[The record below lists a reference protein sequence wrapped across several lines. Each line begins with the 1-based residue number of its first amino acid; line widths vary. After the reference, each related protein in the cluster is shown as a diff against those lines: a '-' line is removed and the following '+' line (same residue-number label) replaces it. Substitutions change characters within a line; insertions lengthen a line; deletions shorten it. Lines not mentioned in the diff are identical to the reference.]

1 METLQYNEEMIF
13 QKCQNIFFFKCYKR
27 DLVWFCV
34 KLVFIDVVE
43 EASLVSYLY
52 ARKAMQQYVFLQS
65 DWLKVHKGEGNS
77 VKVYQTLITR
87 CECGDAALLGKIS
100 RTWSW
105 MCLFY
110 IFLSTLFQ
118 QLLKNMK
125 QRCLDWTRKLLLFC
139 EELQSFSSWWPVSK
153 MGLVESNLI

>member
-1 METLQYNEEMIF
+1 MLWIKGKLYNIMRKWFFKSVKIF
-13 QKCQNIFFFKCYKR
+13 FFFKCYKR

-52 ARKAMQQYVFLQS
+52 ARKAMQHYVFLQS

-77 VKVYQTLITR
+77 VKVYQTLITK

-110 IFLSTLFQ
+110 IISAVVEKHETEMSRLNQKTPAILWGITVFQFLMT
-118 QLLKNMK
+118 
-125 QRCLDWTRKLLLFC
+125 
-139 EELQSFSSWWPVSK
+139 SK
-153 MGLVESNLI
+153 

>member
-1 METLQYNEEMIF
+1 MLQKRFGLIL
-13 QKCQNIFFFKCYKR
+13 CQISVYWCCR
-27 DLVWFCV
+27 R
-34 KLVFIDVVE
+34 
-43 EASLVSYLY
+43 SLFGFLSL
-52 ARKAMQQYVFLQS
+52 RQKAMQQYVFLQS

>member
-1 METLQYNEEMIF
+1 MIF

-87 CECGDAALLGKIS
+87 CSSAGEN
-100 RTWSW
+100 
-105 MCLFY
+105 
-110 IFLSTLFQ
+110 
-118 QLLKNMK
+118 LKNVI
-125 QRCLDWTRKLLLFC
+125 LDVFILHLFINPISAVV
-139 EELQSFSSWWPVSK
+139 EKHETEMSRLNQKTPAILWGITVFQFLMTSK
-153 MGLVESNLI
+153 

>member
-1 METLQYNEEMIF
+1 MIF

-52 ARKAMQQYVFLQS
+52 ARKAMQHYVFLQS

-100 RTWSW
+100 RCVYFTS
-105 MCLFY
+105 FY
-110 IFLSTLFQ
+110 Q
-118 QLLKNMK
+118 PY
-125 QRCLDWTRKLLLFC
+125 
-139 EELQSFSSWWPVSK
+139 FSSCWKTWNRDV
-153 MGLVESNLI
+153 

>member
-1 METLQYNEEMIF
+1 MIF

-43 EASLVSYLY
+43 EASSVSYLY

-100 RTWSW
+100 RRTWSW